1 MGGLLDELGR
11 KLADRWLTLLVLP
24 GALYLGAVVI
34 AATLGHTH
42 ALSANRLIGRLDQWT
57 ATAHAKSATGLTIIL
72 LVAFLL
78 SAAACGLAAQALG
91 ALTER
96 LWLAADW
103 ATWPPP
109 LRQAAAALTR
119 RRHAGWTQAVNA
131 YQQAKEEAAAALASA
146 RLSGQPAPPAGL
158 ATAHHRIMRISAE
171 PPARPTWMGDRLN
184 ALATRLD
191 RDLDLDLATVWP
203 YLWLTAPETTR
214 SEITAA
220 RETLDR
226 AATLAGWGLLY
237 IVVGA
242 LWWPGLPAA
251 AIIIATA
258 GHRARTATDT
268 YALLIEATVRLYATA
283 LANDL
288 GLQPDRTLTRETGRA
303 LTSLLQPRSPSTLTR
318 PAGRPQ

>member
-24 GALYLGAVVI
+24 GALFLGAVI
-34 AATLGHTH
+34 TAATLGHAH
-42 ALSANRLIGRLDQWT
+42 AFTVHRLIDRLDQWT
-57 ATAHAKSATGLTIIL
+57 ATAHAKSATGLTIVL
-72 LVAFLL
+72 LAAFLL

-91 ALTER
+91 ALVGR

-103 ATWPPP
+103 ASWPPP

-119 RRHAGWTQAVNA
+119 RRHASWTQAVTA
-131 YQQAKEEAAAALASA
+131 YQQAKEEAGAALARA

-158 ATAHHRIMRISAE
+158 AAAHRRIMRVSAE
-171 PPARPTWMGDRLN
+171 PPGRPTWMGDRLN
-184 ALATRLD
+184 AVATRLD
-191 RDLDLDLATVWP
+191 RDLDLDLGTVWP

-220 RETLDR
+220 REALDR

-237 IVVGA
+237 IIVGA

-251 AIIIATA
+251 AVIIATA
-258 GHRARTATDT
+258 RHRARTAADS
-268 YALLIEATVRLYATA
+268 YALLIEATVRLYTTA
-283 LANDL
+283 LADDL
-288 GLQPDRTLTRETGRA
+288 GLPPANALTRETGWA
-303 LTSLLQPRSPSTLTR
+303 LTSLLQPRSPSI
-318 PAGRPQ
+318 